1 MAPIRP
7 RSSSMISHST
17 FNRQGMKMKRSL
29 AAFALMLLATSLLAA
44 TDGPNRAARVL
55 AETPGLRTLSDDDGG
70 RVEAFTHGDATRGL
84 TVHRGGGVEQAGGGV
99 VVLGALS

>member
-1 MAPIRP
+1 MAPIRR

-55 AETPGLRTLSDDDGG
+55 AEPPGLRTLSDDDGG
-70 RVEAFTHGDATRGL
+70 RGGAFRHGDAPLERTL
-84 TVHRGGGVEQAGGGV
+84 PAGG
-99 VVLGALS
+99 ALEGRRPAGKQL